1 MSDAPR
7 DNGAPGDQ
15 PAPQWDP
22 SGIRRS
28 SFTPPPAD
36 AEPPTFDDD
45 ALADAMAAEVST
57 YTSEIKLPT
66 LPPAGAEFSTAPPTV
81 SVVPHST
88 VSSPEEDEVLRTL
101 GGASTLEAMELLEN
115 VFRRISNGEAPLF
128 DPSSVRAPTETA
140 ASSPAGLEEPLTMA
154 DPVAEPRVEP
164 VAVPVEDAFAWLA
177 ETTGARVAPVTT
189 PVVPDQPRV
198 AGPAPEP
205 GAGLSEWSPPEEAPT
220 ESRETTPMT
229 RMPLPGAEALGWS
242 SPEPVSDSTRESVP
256 DTAPAA
262 EAAVADPALGSLGSE
277 VWALFREPVRVGPT
291 VEPIGGPTPD
301 GRVFDL
307 DASEPRRSPSAV
319 EDLPAPASVPV
330 ASVPVASVPV
340 ASVPVPFESLFPTP
354 ATPSV
359 VSSESGPQLSV
370 AVPYSTEPPIGP
382 ESPDWLDAPPP
393 SYRPP
398 ALVEPP
404 AFVDSAANPA
414 LDPVSPITANTMA
427 RLPLPTEKPKLED
440 RAELPPPPGYENVQ
454 RVAREPLLPVPPSA
468 PARDAVLPIPML
480 PSTAGLPAV
489 TESTSLDED
498 DDDVIDDVDR
508 ITGAGPIPVSPGGVA
523 EPLTP
528 PAEPISTSRLSE
540 AEPAEADVN
549 RTSPSA
555 FAVETAGL
563 EPTEIDLRTGRAAR
577 LFWLWFATN
586 SSVVSLGLG
595 AVLLGTGMSLRQSIV
610 ATLAGVAI
618 SFLPLG
624 LGTLAGK
631 WSGQPTMVV
640 SRATFGHVGN
650 VIPAVLAVVTRLFW
664 GGVLLWLLATAVAQ
678 VLVGAGF
685 DAGLGTTLWQLIVLV
700 VGFVVATVI
709 AVLGYGFV
717 AKLQLVLSIVSAV
730 LVAGVVALTAQHL
743 DLGKALT
750 VPDGSWLLAV
760 GGAAI
765 VFSVIG
771 LAWVHS
777 SSDIARYQRPASS
790 GGASMLGATFGATLA
805 PFVLIC
811 WGAMLSASD
820 PALATRMRSN
830 PLAAI
835 ASLLPLWY
843 PAPLLAAAGLGL
855 LSAAVLTIYSGGF
868 ALQATGLRVRRSLG
882 TVIAAVL
889 VLAAAGVLLF
899 TVSDFAAV
907 ARGLIVTIAVPVA
920 AWAGIFASEM
930 MIRTR
935 RFHTPSLLARGGV
948 YPQVRWLNVVALVVI
963 SAVGFGFVTSNVMAL
978 RWEGFLM
985 TVIGIAPGDPF
996 GASDIGVFLALLLG
1010 LLVPL
1015 IGGIPAI
1022 HRQEATIPDQ
1032 GVHRPGAAALGG
1044 AARAAASTTTVTA

>member
-57 YTSEIKLPT
+57 YTSEIKLPI
-66 LPPAGAEFSTAPPTV
+66 LPPAGAEFSALTPTA
-81 SVVPHST
+81 SVVPGAT
-88 VSSPEEDEVLRTL
+88 VSSPEEDELLRTL
-101 GGASTLEAMELLEN
+101 GGTSTLEAMDLLES
-115 VFRRISNGEAPLF
+115 VFRRISNGEAPSF
-128 DPSSVRAPTETA
+128 DLSSVRPPTETA
-140 ASSPAGLEEPLTMA
+140 ASRPAVLEDQVSIA
-154 DPVAEPRVEP
+154 DPVSVPQAESVAAP
-164 VAVPVEDAFAWLA
+164 VDDAFAWLA
-177 ETTGARVAPVTT
+177 ETTGSRVLPAPT
-189 PVVPDQPRV
+189 PVVSDQPHV
-198 AGPAPEP
+198 VESDPDPVGGVWEP
-205 GAGLSEWSPPEEAPT
+205 PTPEEAAT
-220 ESRETTPMT
+220 GSREATPLP
-229 RMPLPGAEALGWS
+229 RMPLPGTEALGWNR
-242 SPEPVSDSTRESVP
+242 PEPLPEPMPEP
-256 DTAPAA
+256 DLAPSSQP
-262 EAAVADPALGSLGSE
+262 AVTDPALASLGSE
-277 VWALFREPVRVGPT
+277 VWALFRDPVRVGPT
-291 VEPIGGPTPD
+291 ADRPADPTADSDVD

-307 DASEPRRSPSAV
+307 DAQEPTPSSV
-319 EDLPAPASVPV
+319 SVVDSFPAPAAEPV
-330 ASVPVASVPV
+330 A
-340 ASVPVPFESLFPTP
+340 FESLFPGP
-354 ATPSV
+354 ARTPSV
-359 VSSESGPQLSV
+359 VSSAVGPQLSV

-382 ESPDWLDAPPP
+382 ESPDWLAAPPP

-404 AFVDSAANPA
+404 AFLDTAVNPA

-427 RLPLPTEKPKLED
+427 RLPLPTEEPKLED
-440 RAELPPPPGYENVQ
+440 RAELPPPPGYENSP
-454 RVAREPLLPVPPSA
+454 RLASEPLLPVPPSA
-468 PARDAVLPIPML
+468 PARGAIRAIPVVVAASDGVPL
-480 PSTAGLPAV
+480 I

-498 DDDVIDDVDR
+498 DDDVVDEVDR
-508 ITGAGPIPVSPGGVA
+508 IAGAGPIPISRSGIP
-523 EPLTP
+523 EPLMP
-528 PAEPISTSRLSE
+528 PAEPISTARLSE
-540 AEPAEADVN
+540 AEPAEAGGN
-549 RTSPSA
+549 PTSPSA
-555 FAVETAGL
+555 FTVETAGL
-563 EPTEIDLRTGRAAR
+563 EPTAIERRTGRAAR
-577 LFWLWFATN
+577 LFWLWFAAN

-640 SRATFGHVGN
+640 SRATFGHAGN

-685 DAGLGTTLWQLIVLV
+685 DAGLGTTVWQVIGLV
-700 VGFVVATVI
+700 AGFVIATVI
-709 AVLGYGFV
+709 AVIGYGFV

-730 LVAGVVALTAQHL
+730 LIAGVVALTAQRL
-743 DLGKALT
+743 DLGKALM

-771 LAWVHS
+771 LAWEHS
-777 SSDIARYQRPASS
+777 SSDIARYQRPGSS
-790 GGASMLGATFGATLA
+790 GGVSMLGATFGATLA

-811 WGAMLSASD
+811 WGAMLAASD
-820 PALATRMRSN
+820 PALATSMRSN

-868 ALQATGLRVRRSLG
+868 AVQATGLRVRRTLS

-889 VLAAAGVLLF
+889 VLAAAGGLLF
-899 TVSDFAAV
+899 TVSDFAVV
-907 ARGLIVTIAVPVA
+907 ARSLIVTIAVPVA
-920 AWAGIFASEM
+920 AWAGIFAAEM

-935 RFHTPSLLARGGV
+935 RFHTPSLLTPGGV
-948 YPQVRWLNVVALVVI
+948 YPQVRWLNLVALVVI
-963 SAVGFGFVTSNVMAL
+963 SVIGFGFVTSNAMGL

-985 TVIGIAPGDPF
+985 TAMGIAPGDPF
-996 GASDIGVFLALLLG
+996 GSSEIGVFLALLLG

-1015 IGGIPAI
+1015 VGGIPAI
-1022 HRQEATIPDQ
+1022 HRQEATIPDRR
-1032 GVHRPGAAALGG
+1032 VHTQSASAPTGAAL
-1044 AARAAASTTTVTA
+1044 AAGSTTTVTV